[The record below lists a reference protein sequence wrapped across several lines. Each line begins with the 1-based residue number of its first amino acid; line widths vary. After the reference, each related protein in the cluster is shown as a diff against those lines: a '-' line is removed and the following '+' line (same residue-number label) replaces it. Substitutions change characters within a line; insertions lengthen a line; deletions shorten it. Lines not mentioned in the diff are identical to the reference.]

1 MVSEPDP
8 GLVKRL
14 AGELRVPP
22 FVAGVFVNRGI
33 RTPDEARTF
42 LDSRLSDLPDPF
54 QMAGMRPAAERLA
67 RAIRSGEKVAIFGD
81 YDADGVT
88 SAALL
93 KEFLDITGTPC
104 LVHLPDRV
112 REGYGMNVDAIDRLA
127 SSGADLIVTVDCG
140 VSNPEEVAH
149 AGTLGI
155 DVVVTDHH
163 QAPATLPPAL
173 AVIDPTQEGCRYPF
187 SGLAGVGVVFNLLI
201 ALRGLLRDQ
210 GFWKAGQEPDL
221 RNHLDLVA
229 LGTVADVAP
238 LQGINRILVRQ
249 GIKLMRQTRRQGLL
263 ALMKESDLEPER
275 IDARAI
281 AFRLGPRINAAGRL
295 AEAAQGMELLLTPD
309 RRKAADLARTLDK
322 LNEERRSVEQDIV
335 GEALAEIEKS
345 SMWRESRS
353 FVVASERWHPGVIGI
368 AASRLVELS
377 GRPAI
382 VIALDGEK
390 GRGSA
395 RGIDALDLM
404 EAFRECASLL
414 SRFGGHRTA
423 GGFSIPAENI
433 EAFRGRFDEFV
444 QSRTVEDDFIPI
456 LSIDCCVP
464 VGDLSV
470 DGVETLATL
479 DPFGEANP
487 VPVFSTGRVPLEEW
501 WIVKERH
508 LKVVIGGPGDSVEAI
523 GFGMADQK
531 PPQSA
536 RSVDIAYTPRI
547 STWTGAPRVELL
559 IKAVRWY

>member
-8 GLVKRL
+8 GLVKLL
-14 AGELRVPP
+14 AGELGIPP
-22 FVAGVFVNRGI
+22 FVAGIFVNRGI
-33 RTPDEARTF
+33 STPAEARTF
-42 LDSRLSDLPDPF
+42 LDPRLSELPDPF
-54 QMAGMRPAAERLA
+54 QMAGMRAAAERLS
-67 RAIRSGEKVAIFGD
+67 RAVRSREKVAIFGD

-93 KEFLDITGTPC
+93 KEFFDITGTPC

-112 REGYGMNVDAIDRLA
+112 REGYGMNVGAIDHLA
-127 SSGADLIVTVDCG
+127 SSGAGLIVTVDCG
-140 VSNPEEVAH
+140 VSNAEEVAH
-149 AGTLGI
+149 AGSLGI

-163 QAPATLPPAL
+163 QAPVTLPPAL

-201 ALRGLLRDQ
+201 ALRVLLREQ
-210 GFWKAGQEPDL
+210 GFWKAGEEPDL
-221 RNHLDLVA
+221 RDHLDLVA

-238 LQGINRILVRQ
+238 LKGVNRILVRQ
-249 GIKLMRQTRRQGLL
+249 GIRLMQNTRRQGLL
-263 ALMKESDLEPER
+263 ALMKESNLEPEE

-281 AFRLGPRINAAGRL
+281 AFRLGPRLNAAGRL
-295 AEAAQGMELLLTPD
+295 AGADQGMDLLLTAD
-309 RRKAADLARTLDK
+309 RRRAEDLARSLSK
-322 LNEERRSVEQDIV
+322 LNEERRSVEQEIV
-335 GEALAEIEKS
+335 GEALAEIERAD
-345 SMWRESRS
+345 MWKESRS
-353 FVVASERWHPGVIGI
+353 FVIASERWHPGVIGI
-368 AASRLVELS
+368 AASRLVEMS

-382 VIALDGEK
+382 VIALEGEK

-395 RGIDALDLM
+395 RGIEAFDLM
-404 EAFRECASLL
+404 EAFQECAHLL
-414 SRFGGHRTA
+414 SRFGGHRRA

-433 EAFRGRFDEFV
+433 EAFRSLFDKFV

-456 LSIDCCVP
+456 LHIDSCVP
-464 VGDLSV
+464 VADLSLE
-470 DGVETLATL
+470 GVEALESL

-487 VPVFSTGRVPLEEW
+487 VPVFSSGRVPLQEW

-508 LKVVIGGPGDSVEAI
+508 LKMTIGGAGDAVEAI

-536 RSVDIAYTPRI
+536 RSADIAYTPRI
-547 STWTGAPRVELL
+547 STWTGAPRIELL